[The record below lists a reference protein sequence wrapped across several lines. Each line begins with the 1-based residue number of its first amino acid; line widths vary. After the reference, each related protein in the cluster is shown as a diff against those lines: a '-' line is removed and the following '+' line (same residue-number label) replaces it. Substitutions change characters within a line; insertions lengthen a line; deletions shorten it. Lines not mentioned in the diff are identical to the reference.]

1 MNKKIRQLRET
12 EGLTQKDLAAK
23 VGVNPSAVNRW
34 ESGEKTP
41 DLVNLVKLADLF
53 GVTIDYLLGRTS
65 A

>member
-1 MNKKIRQLRET
+1 MNKKIRQLREH
-12 EGLTQKDLAAK
+12 EGLTQKDLAVK

-53 GVTIDYLLGRTS
+53 GVTLDYLLGRTS